1 MMRMILLSA
10 VILTTAQ
17 WSRAGTDWQ
26 LWKNY
31 TAVFM
36 DNQVRVI
43 DHDAGD
49 RTTSEGQAY
58 AMFFALVANDRS
70 RFDGLLKWTEL
81 NLASGDLAAHLPAW
95 SWGHNKENRWEVLDS
110 NSAADADV
118 WMAYTLLEAGE
129 AWKEPRYTLL
139 GTALAKRIASEEVVQ
154 LPGLGAVLLPA
165 PRGFQN
171 GTSYRLNMSYMPL
184 QLFLGLSHELRDG
197 PWEQVAANVLSLL
210 EQSVSSGFATD
221 WTEFTAGSG
230 FTPSQLGSY
239 DAIRV
244 YLWAGMLNP
253 ATPGRDTIL
262 KSLLGMVQYLHSNG
276 VPPAKVKKDGTVED
290 PRGAVGFSAAL
301 LPYLSAL
308 GEKDLQNVQS
318 SRLRAELNPENG
330 LYGKPAKYYDQN
342 LALFSLGWTE
352 HRFWFDPDGSLK
364 LGWKS

>member
-1 MMRMILLSA
+1 
-10 VILTTAQ
+10 
-17 WSRAGTDWQ
+17 
-26 LWKNY
+26 
-31 TAVFM
+31 M

-43 DHDAGD
+43 DHDAAD

-70 RFDGLLKWTEL
+70 RFEGLLKWTEL

-95 SWGHNKENRWEVLDS
+95 SWGRSKENRWEVLDN

-129 AWKEPRYTLL
+129 AWKEPRYTSL
-139 GTALAKRIASEEVVQ
+139 GTALAKRIVSEEVVQ
-154 LPGLGAVLLPA
+154 LPGLGPALLPA

-197 PWEQVAANVLSLL
+197 PWEQIAAHVPNLL
-210 EQSVSSGFATD
+210 EQSASHGFASD
-221 WTEFTAGSG
+221 WTEFTSGSG

-244 YLWAGMLNP
+244 DLWAGMLNA

-262 KSLLGMVQYLHSNG
+262 KSLSGMAQYLHSNS

-290 PRGAVGFSAAL
+290 SRGPVGFSAAL
-301 LPYLSAL
+301 LPYLSAI
-308 GEKDLQNVQS
+308 GEKGLHDAQS
-318 SRLRAELNPENG
+318 ARLRAELNPENG

-352 HRFWFDPDGSLK
+352 HRFWFEPDGSLK
-364 LGWKS
+364 LAWKS